1 MITENITE
9 EMIRELEQKIIELE
23 TELQALKDI
32 NNTSLLNTVDNFIE
46 QV

>member
-1 MITENITE
+1 MITE
-9 EMIRELEQKIIELE
+9 EMVRELEQKIIEFE